1 MEKGGE
7 GFQGAAAATAHHKKT
22 VYNNRRSPCPRNS
35 VWVPAIPKW
44 EKEFCKKVGLF
55 EWEDFVE
62 AKKLVTGSSS
72 HSKILEWNDEAAK
85 EAFTAAK
92 TRFRAQANGDEVIAN
107 PADDEYT
114 NPDAY
119 IDEIVWD
126 DANNEANPDET
137 LEFPGGRG
145 ESVGDDVEE
154 ERNDEATNLNNN
166 NNEYVPDYYH
176 VRIEDIVPTGW
187 DVDLEEMSRGQV
199 LTGMIVGED

>member
-1 MEKGGE
+1 MVKGGE
-7 GFQGAAAATAHHKKT
+7 GFQGAAAATVHHQKT
-22 VYNNRRSPCPRNS
+22 VYNNRRSPCPL
-35 VWVPAIPKW
+35 VWVPVIPSW

-62 AKKLVTGSSS
+62 AKKLITGSSS
-72 HSKILEWNDEAAK
+72 HNKILEWNDEAAK

-92 TRFRAQANGDEVIAN
+92 TRFRAQVNGGDVVTNN
-107 PADDEYT
+107 PDDDEYT
-114 NPDAY
+114 NPDSY

-126 DANNEANPDET
+126 DATYEANPDGT

-145 ESVGDDVEE
+145 ESVGDVEE
-154 ERNDEATNLNNN
+154 EPNYDEANLN

-187 DVDLEEMSRGQV
+187 DVDVEEMSRGKV

>member
-1 MEKGGE
+1 MVKGGE
-7 GFQGAAAATAHHKKT
+7 GFQGAAAATVRHQN
-22 VYNNRRSPCPRNS
+22 VYNNRRSPCPRNL
-35 VWVPAIPKW
+35 VWVPVIPKW

-62 AKKLVTGSSS
+62 AKKLITASSS
-72 HSKILEWNDEAAK
+72 HSKIMEWNDEAAK
-85 EAFTAAK
+85 DAFTAAK

-107 PADDEYT
+107 PDDDEYT

-126 DANNEANPDET
+126 EATNEATPDET
-137 LEFPGGRG
+137 LDQFPGGRG
-145 ESVGDDVEE
+145 ESVGDVEE
-154 ERNDEATNLNNN
+154 ERNDEATNLNN

-187 DVDLEEMSRGQV
+187 DVDLEEMSRGKV